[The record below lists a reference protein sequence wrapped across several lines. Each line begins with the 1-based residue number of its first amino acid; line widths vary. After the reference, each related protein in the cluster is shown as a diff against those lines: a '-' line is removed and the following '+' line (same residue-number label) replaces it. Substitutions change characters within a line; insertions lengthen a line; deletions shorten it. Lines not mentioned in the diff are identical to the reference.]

1 MIRSINLPR
10 ALLYGGGSIK
20 RLGSLLTD
28 MGLKRPLVVAD
39 KFLASPQSGAVDKV
53 RDALVDSSVSQF
65 DVFVD
70 TIPDPTTESVER
82 CVDALRLGA
91 YDSVV
96 ALGGGSPM
104 DTAKAAAC
112 LFRHG
117 GKMRDYKAPYMNDKE
132 SLPIIAVPTTAG
144 TGSEATRFTIV
155 TDSETHEKM
164 LCVGLAYLPIAA
176 ILDYELT
183 LTKPFRLT
191 ADTGIDAICHA
202 MEAFVSAKHNP
213 VADGF
218 ARDAMSKLGGALY
231 DACHRP
237 ADAHAREQMLLG
249 SCQAGM
255 AFSNSSVT
263 LIHGMSRP
271 LGAKHSGA
279 NTSNPS
285 LTELSTLTRHS
296 RPFGLRVSAQLP
308 HSSRHVQRD
317 AAAALHL
324 LLRSRER
331 RQVRRVSARPWAQRR
346 APRRRRGGL
355 ARAGAA
361 AGDERSEGADA
372 AAVRGAGGGLS
383 TRRPQDGSRCPRLG
397 LPRQQPDRA
406 E

>member
-53 RDALVDSSVSQF
+53 RDALVDSSVTQF

-271 LGAKHSGA
+271 LGANFHIPHGMCNAMLLPRCIS
-279 NTSNPS
+279 
-285 LTELSTLTRHS
+285 
-296 RPFGLRVSAQLP
+296 FSAQGSVDRYAESARVLGL
-308 HSSRHVQRD
+308 SDARHDDD
-317 AAAALHL
+317 AAGSLALAL
-324 LLRSRER
+324 Q
-331 RQVRRVSARPWAQRR
+331 QVTSDLKVPTLQQFGVQEEAFRR
-346 APRRRRGGL
+346 AVPKM
-355 ARAGAA
+355 A
-361 AGDERSEGADA
+361 ADA
-372 AAVRGAGGGLS
+372 LAS
-383 TRRPQDGSRCPRLG
+383 GSPANNPIVPSSEELEKLFHELWDHEC
-397 LPRQQPDRA
+397 RA
-406 E
+406 QVN